1 MPHSVV
7 QEVSYLRHD
16 LNVLGMSISH
26 GLCNFLYDNVTFVMN
41 VMIVHA
47 LLCNLFLSESR

>member
-7 QEVSYLRHD
+7 QEVSYLSHD